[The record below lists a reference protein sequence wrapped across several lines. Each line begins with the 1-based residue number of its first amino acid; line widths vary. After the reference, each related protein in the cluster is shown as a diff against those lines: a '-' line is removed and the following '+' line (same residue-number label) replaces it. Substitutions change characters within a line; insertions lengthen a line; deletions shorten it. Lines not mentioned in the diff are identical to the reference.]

1 MSEHPNA
8 TRVRQLFRAF
18 REHDLDAIRDAI
30 AENAVWHFPGRTG
43 QLAGSHE
50 GHAGIFAFLAR
61 VSELTGDTFELDL
74 GDVLAND
81 AHAIALFRGHAQRSG
96 RTLYN
101 PTCLVI
107 RFEAGRAI
115 EIREFVWDS
124 YDVDEFWT

>member
-18 REHDLDAIRDAI
+18 RERDLDAIRDAI

-43 QLAGSHE
+43 QLAGSHA

-81 AHAIALFRGHAQRSG
+81 AHAIALFRGHARRSG
-96 RTLYN
+96 RTLDN

-107 RFEAGRAI
+107 RFEAGRAV
-115 EIREFVWDS
+115 EIREFVWDL